1 MSTRTSRDRFTELL
15 FYAVVL
21 LVAYL
26 SLQVVWPFLEPL
38 SWAAILSL
46 TLRPVYMHVRIRLP
60 RGRAALVTT
69 LLAGVLII
77 GPAAFLGTV
86 VARQVPVALKYI
98 TELSTAT
105 PERILQVWDVMRAR
119 VPLAL
124 PADPTELLA
133 QGVQQ
138 AAAVLAPRAGSL
150 LAQLFT
156 TLGSLLVML
165 FALFFFLRDGR
176 AFADLIRRLLPFAE
190 NESERLVAETGDLVV
205 ASVGAGLTV
214 AAVQGLVGGLV
225 FWILG
230 LPAPAVWGAAIAICA
245 LLPVVGSTIVW
256 VPVVIWLFLSGDVT
270 RALALLLISG
280 LILSS
285 IDNVLRPWILSG
297 RSTASGLVIFIGL
310 LGGVSAFG
318 FVGLVLGPIVLVVA
332 GSLIDAL
339 TRRVHLSS
347 DDVAVIE

>member
-1 MSTRTSRDRFTELL
+1 
-15 FYAVVL
+15 
-21 LVAYL
+21 
-26 SLQVVWPFLEPL
+26 
-38 SWAAILSL
+38 
-46 TLRPVYMHVRIRLP
+46 
-60 RGRAALVTT
+60 
-69 LLAGVLII
+69 
-77 GPAAFLGTV
+77 
-86 VARQVPVALKYI
+86 
-98 TELSTAT
+98 
-105 PERILQVWDVMRAR
+105 
-119 VPLAL
+119 
-124 PADPTELLA
+124 
-133 QGVQQ
+133 
-138 AAAVLAPRAGSL
+138 
-150 LAQLFT
+150 
-156 TLGSLLVML
+156 
-165 FALFFFLRDGR
+165 LFFFLRDGR

-190 NESERLVAETGDLVV
+190 NESDRLVAETSDLVV

-214 AAVQGLVGGLV
+214 AAVQGLVGGIV

-256 VPVVIWLFLSGDVT
+256 VPVVVWLFLSGDVT

-318 FVGLVLGPIVLVVA
+318 FVGLVLGPIVLVIA